1 MSMIAY
7 VDGAWLDHATAS
19 VPISDRGFLMGDGA
33 YDTCRVFEG
42 EFFRFEQHAER
53 LRASAAVL
61 RIDAPSVATLR
72 DVAATLLTR
81 NRSVAGPDAPRFA
94 HAVLR
99 FTVTRGSGGAGLRTA
114 GAGPAR
120 LVATLR
126 PLAHDWRDRARS
138 GWSVVTATTR
148 HPPAAVLPP
157 ALKGQGRVF
166 SLLAALEA
174 EAAGCDDA
182 LLLSTDDRITE
193 GTTWNVFWRLGDVLR
208 TPSQAEG
215 LLSGVTRELVLDLA
229 RDAGYHIEEGG
240 WPRSELDGA
249 DEVFATMT
257 SLGIV
262 PIHTLDG
269 RRLPGTGEVVD
280 RLTPRYWELVRRETH
295 G

>member
-19 VPISDRGFLMGDGA
+19 IPITDRGFLMGDGA

-42 EFFRFEQHAER
+42 EFFRFDQHAER
-53 LRASAAVL
+53 LRASGRVL
-61 RIDAPSVATLR
+61 RIDVPPVNTLR
-72 DVAATLLTR
+72 DIAGTLLTR
-81 NRSVAGPDAPRFA
+81 NRSVAGPDAPRFE

-126 PLAHDWRDRARS
+126 PLPFDWRDRARS
-138 GWSVVTATTR
+138 GWSVVTADTR
-148 HPPAAVLPP
+148 HPPADVLPP

-182 LLLSTDDRITE
+182 LLLSTDGRITE
-193 GTTWNVFWRLGDVLR
+193 GTTWNVFWRAGEVLR
-208 TPSQAEG
+208 TPALAEG
-215 LLSGVTRELVLDLA
+215 LLPGVTRGLVLELA
-229 RDAGYHIEEGG
+229 RQAGYRVEEGA
-240 WPRSELDGA
+240 WPRSELDAA

-262 PIHTLDG
+262 PVHTLDG
-269 RRLPGTGEVVD
+269 RRLPGTGETVD
-280 RLTPRYWELVRRETH
+280 RLTPAYWDRVRGETH